1 MQEIKDMN
9 VIGLQASASAHKD
22 VIVGSGNHN
31 RDGLRNAIA
40 SAHLPGR
47 PLYKEPECEAH
58 PDFRVHKFFSVQAC
72 KYTDLNEFDPR
83 DVFSTITTDESG
95 VTSMGGGNNLLGGN
109 LGNAVLEMPS
119 TEMTRCRGVDLPQA
133 FTLFMGYFVAG
144 GGTGVWR
151 PVGSSGGTSS
161 DEPNRLC
168 FEMRTPMKCSIFGTD
183 LNMLTI
189 NAATPFTASIN
200 NVSNDDEH
208 SEQQRHIWKRAECI
222 NLCFN
227 VAERGIWCLK
237 QAWVMTVN
245 GTLDS
250 LRRKATDRRAFDE
263 RVAQHT
269 KSLLGDDKWLAR
281 MMHLNRCAL
290 VKDGKEGRTSD
301 AEKLNIRAVF
311 IKWFKKNGAICEN
324 SEMLVNREKGPFHE
338 HCDRCLDNIDHTT
351 RNCRI
356 LCLIFSH
363 RFNVSREQWLQHLL
377 DQDLVY
383 LTVDDRTRVHAEL
396 ERLAANEMMTRK
408 HAARTGRIALA
419 ASDDDSRFSR
429 R

>member
-9 VIGLQASASAHKD
+9 TIGLQAYASAHDD
-22 VIVGSGNHN
+22 VIVGRGNFN

-40 SAHLPGR
+40 SAHLGGR
-47 PLYKEPECEAH
+47 YKEPECAAQ
-58 PDFRVHKFFSVQAC
+58 PDFRAHRYFARQASR
-72 KYTDLNEFDPR
+72 YTGLNEFDPAE
-83 DVFSTITTDESG
+83 VFSTITTDESG
-95 VTSMGGGNNLLGGN
+95 VTSMGGGNNLLGGS
-109 LGNAVLEMPS
+109 LRNAVLEMPS
-119 TEMTRCRGVDLPQA
+119 TAMTRRRGVDLPQA
-133 FTLFMGYFVAG
+133 YTLFMGYFVAG
-144 GGTGVWR
+144 GGTGKWR
-151 PVGSSGGTSS
+151 PVGNSGATDS

-168 FEMRTPMKCSIFGTD
+168 FELETSMKCSIFGTD

-200 NVSNDDEH
+200 NVSKDDEH
-208 SEQQRHIWKRAECI
+208 SEQEKHVWERSECI
-222 NLCFN
+222 NLYLN
-227 VAERGIWCLK
+227 IPERSIWCLK
-237 QAWVMTVN
+237 QAWVMTLM

-250 LRRKATDRRAFDE
+250 LRRKYTDRRAFDE

-269 KSLLGDDKWLAR
+269 KTLLADKEWLAR
-281 MMHLNRCAL
+281 VMHSNGVAHQ
-290 VKDGKEGRTSD
+290 KDVREGFTSD
-301 AEKLNIRAVF
+301 AEKLKDRAVF

-363 RFNVSREQWLQHLL
+363 RFNVSREQWLQQLL

-383 LTVDDRTRVHAEL
+383 LTIDDRTRVHAEL
-396 ERLAANEMMTRK
+396 KRLAANEMMTRK

-419 ASDDDSRFSR
+419 ASADDSRFPHR
-429 R
+429 